1 MLLFGET
8 SSPLFPL
15 AKDRIED
22 AARRCNVL
30 RHERRDVTG
39 RVKAKM
45 AECSYARCVQERR
58 AIKKELQRWTK
69 NMVFVVGE
77 CPKCSSNTTEI
88 ALLHSEAVCCQI
100 FATCCQ
106 KMPKTIRQGVRISV
120 SRDTPLHRA
129 MFPVAS
135 SSRCGVVINLCV
147 RRCRQARSAV
157 VCKRVL
163 CKL

>member
-1 MLLFGET
+1 MFRKPPFSL
-8 SSPLFPL
+8 PPL

-45 AECSYARCVQERR
+45 AECSYARCVRERR

-77 CPKCSSNTTEI
+77 CPKCCSNTRRIT
-88 ALLHSEAVCCQI
+88 LLHCEAACCQI

-106 KMPKTIRQGVRISV
+106 KIPKTIRQGVRIAV
-120 SRDTPLHRA
+120 SRDPPMHTA

-135 SSRCGVVINLCV
+135 SSRYGIVVNLCV
-147 RRCRQARSAV
+147 RRRR
-157 VCKRVL
+157 
-163 CKL
+163 